1 MIAINFFPS
10 KDNNEE
16 GVMHSRSNNIRTTIN
31 DKEDEAKEEL
41 FNHFFLHIKLG
52 WRYQRKVVISR

>member
-16 GVMHSRSNNIRTTIN
+16 GVMHSRSNNIGTTIN

-52 WRYQRKVVISR
+52 